1 MVDSRKKLIKDTGRG
16 IREEEK
22 ASNIGGTGLGLNI
35 TKSLVELL
43 EGKIKVDSTEGVGST
58 FTVTLTEIMVK
69 PPIKVTEQNETEI
82 L

>member
-1 MVDSRKKLIKDTGRG
+1 M
-16 IREEEK
+16 
-22 ASNIGGTGLGLNI
+22 NI

-69 PPIKVTEQNETEI
+69 PSIIVTEENKETEI

>member
-1 MVDSRKKLIKDTGRG
+1 MVDSRKKIIIDTERG
-16 IREEEK
+16 IKE
-22 ASNIGGTGLGLNI
+22 
-35 TKSLVELL
+35 

-58 FTVTLTEIMVK
+58 FTVTLTEIMVN